1 MAWESQEYVT
11 QVSKIKCGFGLLFSF
26 LFFIYCILDFIFVVV
41 VFTFKV
47 FFKKK
52 YIFIF
57 KILFL
62 ILPH

>member
-47 FFKKK
+47 FFLKK

>member
-47 FFKKK
+47 FFFKK

-57 KILFL
+57 NITTLK
-62 ILPH
+62 